1 MRCLP
6 FLLLAACASSRA
18 GLGEVRLRPY
28 SEIQSSPTVFSVQE
42 GRIFN
47 PAVDVALDQDGCLRG
62 NVGRAPVQLCSKSE
76 KAPPLAEGDIVEH
89 WAGTG
94 GDVTLELEEQ
104 GKKLR
109 MDGYLNV
116 GGPGAGTLPVQAT
129 VPVGQGPQWEEL
141 RKHPIL
147 LAMAAA
153 AAGVRG
159 EPTENMKPE

>member
-1 MRCLP
+1 MRGLP

-18 GLGEVRLRPY
+18 GLGEVRFRPY
-28 SEIQSSPTVFSVQE
+28 TQFAGYPTVFSVQE

-47 PAVDVALDQDGCLRG
+47 PDLDVVLQPDGCLRG
-62 NVGRAPVQLCSKSE
+62 TIATAPVQLCSKAE
-76 KAPPLAEGDIVEH
+76 KAPPEKEGDVVEH
-89 WAGTG
+89 WAGVG
-94 GDVTLELEEQ
+94 GDVTLELQDQ

-109 MDGYLNV
+109 MDGFLKL
-116 GGPGAGTLPVQAT
+116 GAGTLPVQAT
-129 VPVGQGPQWEEL
+129 VLIGQGPQWEEL

-147 LAMAAA
+147 LALAAA